1 MPVTVVWD
9 DAKCTR
15 MLITFEGRWSAAELE
30 AMAVECHRILEQV
43 DHPVD
48 YIVQY
53 QNASWLPSNAFTQGR
68 KLRQYAHPKDGR
80 AVIVTSNPIIVE
92 LVLLFNAIGDGLG
105 IPFYFARTVEE
116 ARSLLAERQLRLAGD

>member
-1 MPVTVVWD
+1 MSVTAVWD
-9 DAKCTR
+9 NAECTR

-30 AMAVECHRILEQV
+30 AAAVECRKMLEKV
-43 DHPVD
+43 NYPVD

-53 QNASWLPSNAFTQGR
+53 QNASWLPSNAFSQGR

-80 AVIVTSNPIIVE
+80 AVIVTSNSFIVE

-105 IPFYFARTVEE
+105 IPFHFARTVEE